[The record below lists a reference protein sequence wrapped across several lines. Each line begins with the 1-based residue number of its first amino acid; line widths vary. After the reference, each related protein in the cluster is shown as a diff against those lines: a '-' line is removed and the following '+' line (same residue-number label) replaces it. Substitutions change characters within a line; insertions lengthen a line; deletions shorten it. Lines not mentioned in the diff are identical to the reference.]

1 MYQPMRNNTPIHSL
15 YIHIPFCEKKCN
27 YCDFNSSANAREYV
41 NEYIDAVAREL
52 MAEKNTP
59 PSPLIRG
66 EKRNGFAFK
75 TVYIGGGTPTSL
87 SSEQLGRLLSEVGEH
102 YNMPLLEEYT
112 IEANPGTLDEEKINI
127 LKQYKINRV
136 SLGVQSFHDGTLK
149 LLGRIHTGEKAKRA
163 FMLLRKEGGFKNINI
178 DLIYGCPGQSLEEW
192 REDLETVCALGPE
205 HVSTYCLSYEEGTP
219 LRKAVDNG
227 IVKKLDEQEE
237 LRMYK
242 LTRSFL
248 KKNGYR
254 HYEIS
259 NFARDGMMCRHNIVY
274 WRNEGYLGVGAG
286 AFSYIN
292 RCRAS
297 NEKDVQRYIEAINSN
312 GTATCFSERLLPEK
326 WAGETLVM
334 SLRMLSGITTEE
346 FLTSTGFDLL
356 LTYSEKIAR
365 LVKMGLLSFNGKRLR
380 LTQKGLCVADSIMVE
395 FV

>member
-1 MYQPMRNNTPIHSL
+1 MFDE
-15 YIHIPFCEKKCN
+15 YIEAVAKELE
-27 YCDFNSSANAREYV
+27 ARE
-41 NEYIDAVAREL
+41 D
-52 MAEKNTP
+52 TH

-66 EKRNGFAFK
+66 EKKNGFAFK

-87 SSEQLGRLLSEVGEH
+87 NNEQLNRFLNIVSKHLNHG
-102 YNMPLLEEYT
+102 LLEEYT

-127 LKQYKINRV
+127 LKQYKINRI
-136 SLGVQSFHDGTLK
+136 SLGVQSFHDRTLK
-149 LLGRIHTGEKAKRA
+149 LLGRIHSAEEAKHA
-163 FMLLRKEGGFKNINI
+163 FVLLREGSFKNINI
-178 DLIYGCPGQSLEEW
+178 DLIYGCPEQSLEEW
-192 REDLETVCALGPE
+192 REDLETVCALEPE

-219 LRKAVDNG
+219 LKKALDNG
-227 IVKKLDEQEE
+227 IIKRLDEQDE

-242 LTRSFL
+242 LARTFL
-248 KKNGYR
+248 KKNGYK

-259 NFARDGMMCRHNIVY
+259 NFARNGMMCRHNIVY
-274 WRNEGYLGVGAG
+274 WRNEGYLGIGAG

-292 RCRAS
+292 RSRAS
-297 NEKDVQRYIEAINSN
+297 NEKNVQRYIEAVNSR

-326 WAGETLVM
+326 RAGETLVM

-346 FLTSTGFDLL
+346 FLKSTGFDLL

-365 LVKMGLLSFNGKRLR
+365 LVKMGLLSFNGKRLK

>member
-1 MYQPMRNNTPIHSL
+1 MTYSL

-27 YCDFNSSANAREYV
+27 YCDFNSIPYNGRV
-41 NEYIDAVAREL
+41 GVVDEYIDAVAKEL
-52 MAEKNTP
+52 EARKDTP

-66 EKRNGFAFK
+66 EKKNGFAFK

-87 SSEQLGRLLSEVGEH
+87 SNKQLDRLLNTVGA
-102 YNMPLLEEYT
+102 YCNTPLLEEYT
-112 IEANPGTLDEEKINI
+112 IEVNPGTLDEEKINI
-127 LKQYKINRV
+127 LRQHKINRI
-136 SLGVQSFHDGTLK
+136 SLGVQSFHDRTLK
-149 LLGRIHTGEKAKRA
+149 LLGRIHSAEEAKHA
-163 FMLLRKEGGFKNINI
+163 FMLLREGSFKNINI
-178 DLIYGCPGQSLEEW
+178 DLIYGCPEQSLEEW

-219 LRKAVDNG
+219 LKKALDNG
-227 IVKKLDEQEE
+227 TIKRLDEQDE

-242 LTRSFL
+242 LTRTLL
-248 KKNGYR
+248 KKNGYK

-259 NFARDGMMCRHNIVY
+259 NFARNGMMCRHNIVY

-292 RCRAS
+292 RSRAS
-297 NEKDVQRYIEAINSN
+297 NEKNVQRYIEAVNSR
-312 GTATCFSERLLPEK
+312 GTAACFSERLLPEK
-326 WAGETLVM
+326 RAGETLVM

-346 FLTSTGFDLL
+346 FIKSTGFDLL
-356 LTYSEKIAR
+356 LTYGGKIAR